1 MIKKRLTAIFILA
14 VYCFVIGISFIFI
27 ITRADH
33 NCTGSNCPICSEI
46 QNCEAII
53 HNISSG
59 FCKLA
64 LIIFTLCFFTAE
76 IIQQYKTMHNSKTLV
91 SLKIE
96 LLN

>member
-1 MIKKRLTAIFILA
+1 MIKKRLTAIIILA
-14 VYCFVIGISFIFI
+14 VYCFVIGISFSFI
-27 ITRADH
+27 ILNSNH
-33 NCTGSNCPICSEI
+33 KCSGSDCPICSEI

-53 HNISSG
+53 HNISGG

-76 IIQQYKTMHNSKTLV
+76 IIQQYKTMRNSKTLV